1 MNKCKTRRIT
11 ETPAVAQGC
20 GKEHRRLFVFM
31 LASTGWGKGLR
42 RIMSCRAEGQVRGS
56 HWSSPCH
63 CPRVRTWSN
72 YISPVGAS
80 SSLFS
85 EASDCLMEVV
95 KDL

>member
-1 MNKCKTRRIT
+1 MNVEKNT
-11 ETPAVAQGC
+11 EGP
-20 GKEHRRLFVFM
+20 LFLM
-31 LASTGWGKGLR
+31 LASRGWGKGLQS
-42 RIMSCRAEGQVRGS
+42 IKSCKAEGQVRHS
-56 HWSSPCH
+56 RWSLPRH